1 MSARRTTSSFAAPLR
16 SPLRWLAAVGL
27 VAAAVSHMPPVQEHL
42 DEAPWVGVSFI
53 VLGVVFSMLAAV
65 LLMRDTRLAWLVSGA
80 LCLAAIVGYVLS
92 RSVGLPQ
99 IGDDVGNWTGEAM
112 GLLAISSEGLTVLLA
127 LIALTR
133 RRPRR
138 IQLVQSVDAAA

>member
-1 MSARRTTSSFAAPLR
+1 MTPARTTLSNAVPLR

-42 DEAPWVGVSFI
+42 EEAPWVGVSFI

-65 LLMRDTRLAWLVSGA
+65 LLMRDTRLAWLGSGV
-80 LCLAAIVGYVLS
+80 LCLAAVVGYVLS
-92 RSVGLPQ
+92 RTVGLPQ

-112 GLLAISSEGLTVLLA
+112 GVLAITSEGLTIVLA
-127 LIALTR
+127 LFALLHRPQR
-133 RRPRR
+133 RLR
-138 IQLVQSVDAAA
+138 IVQQVDAAA